1 MERAKNVIDHQD
13 TVQPHG
19 SLIAQL
25 RAMRPGQSVTFTKEL
40 KKLPVGRAPAAYSQ
54 LLGGYALRG
63 RPGCSWSYETFTAIT
78 SRGRIIVG
86 CVMTLVKAE
95 REWIAP
101 HVREDR

>member
-1 MERAKNVIDHQD
+1 MEQAKNVMDHQV
-13 TVQPHG
+13 TAQPHG

-40 KKLPVGRAPAAYSQ
+40 TKLPVGRAPAAYSQ

-78 SRGRIIVG
+78 SRGRLIVG
-86 CVMTLVKAE
+86 CVMTLIKAE
-95 REWIAP
+95 REWIGP